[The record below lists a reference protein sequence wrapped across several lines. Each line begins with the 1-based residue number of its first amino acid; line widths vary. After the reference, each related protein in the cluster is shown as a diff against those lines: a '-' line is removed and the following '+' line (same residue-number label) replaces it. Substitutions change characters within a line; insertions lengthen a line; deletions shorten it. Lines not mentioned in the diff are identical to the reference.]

1 MKVLLA
7 HDHYRSTAP
16 SGEDQVFRN
25 EVELL
30 HAHGIDVTTFE
41 RFNDEIDE
49 STLMKRIQLA
59 RDTAWSNQT
68 YLQLT
73 DTLARIAPDIVH
85 FHNTFPLIS
94 PSAYSAC
101 HRLGI
106 PVVQTLHNYRLICP
120 GALLLRDGKPC
131 EDCVGATLMPALRH
145 RCYRNSLPATS
156 ALVWMLQRNRWN
168 GSYAALVTRY
178 IALTQ
183 FAANRLIHGGLPR
196 DRIRIKPNFLP
207 GTITPGQGDGGY
219 AVYVGRLSEE
229 KGVRTL
235 MNAWQRLSRIPLKIV
250 GEGPLRH
257 TLQETASRHKLPVEF
272 LGFCDR
278 ATIMRIISSAACQIV
293 PSEWY
298 EGFPMVVVEAYACGT
313 PIVASRIGSLDEII
327 QDHVTGFKFTP
338 GDPEDLAGAVMRLWH
353 DEAAR
358 TRMRREARE
367 TFDRRYSAA
376 TNFTT
381 LMDIYRSAMTTTQM
395 HALAA

>member
-1 MKVLLA
+1 M
-7 HDHYRSTAP
+7 
-16 SGEDQVFRN
+16 EVFQ
-25 EVELL
+25 EI
-30 HAHGIDVTTFE
+30 GFGSS
-41 RFNDEIDE
+41 RF
-49 STLMKRIQLA
+49 
-59 RDTAWSNQT
+59 
-68 YLQLT
+68 
-73 DTLARIAPDIVH
+73 
-85 FHNTFPLIS
+85 FS
-94 PSAYSAC
+94 PQY
-101 HRLGI
+101 
-106 PVVQTLHNYRLICP
+106 Q
-120 GALLLRDGKPC
+120 
-131 EDCVGATLMPALRH
+131 
-145 RCYRNSLPATS
+145 
-156 ALVWMLQRNRWN
+156 
-168 GSYAALVTRY
+168 
-178 IALTQ
+178 
-183 FAANRLIHGGLPR
+183 
-196 DRIRIKPNFLP
+196 
-207 GTITPGQGDGGY
+207 PGQGDGGY

-278 ATIMRIISSAACQIV
+278 ATIMRMILPAPHVRSFPPSGMRAFPWSWWKRMPAARRSSRLGSAA
-293 PSEWY
+293 SMKS
-298 EGFPMVVVEAYACGT
+298 F
-313 PIVASRIGSLDEII
+313 RIMSLDSNSRR
-327 QDHVTGFKFTP
+327 